1 MQKSVL
7 SIMVVAALLLL
18 ASCSK
23 DDNGGQLSYQ
33 LKTKNPNATV
43 SRTSGGSVTWTN
55 GSAYADKIEF
65 EAEKDDD
72 NEVEY
77 ESRVARRIDLFAPV
91 SQLGNI
97 SLPPGRYEEI
107 EIEVDL
113 APSITDTA
121 FILRGSFTNNIG
133 YTVPVVFYI
142 NELLEFKAEAED
154 ISIGSAA
161 DITALTTLDLSQ
173 LTTGITE
180 SMLSSATLTNGVLV
194 ISATSNAALYS
205 VILSNINNIDDVE
218 LDD

>member
-43 SRTSGGSVTWTN
+43 SRTSGGSVTWTS

-113 APSITDTA
+113 APSVTDTA
-121 FILRGSFTNNIG
+121 FILRGSFSNNIG

-154 ISIGSAA
+154 ITIGSAA

-180 SMLSSATLTNGVLV
+180 SMLSSATLTNGILV

>member
-1 MQKSVL
+1 M
-7 SIMVVAALLLL
+7 
-18 ASCSK
+18 
-23 DDNGGQLSYQ
+23 
-33 LKTKNPNATV
+33 
-43 SRTSGGSVTWTN
+43 
-55 GSAYADKIEF
+55 
-65 EAEKDDD
+65 
-72 NEVEY
+72 EY

-113 APSITDTA
+113 APSLTDTA

>member
-43 SRTSGGSVTWTN
+43 SRTSSGSVTWTS

-154 ISIGSAA
+154 ITIGSAA

>member
-43 SRTSGGSVTWTN
+43 SRTSGGSVTWTS

-113 APSITDTA
+113 APSVTDTA
-121 FILRGSFTNNIG
+121 FILRGSFSNNIG
-133 YTVPVVFYI
+133 YAVPVVFYI

-154 ISIGSAA
+154 ITIGSAA

>member
-43 SRTSGGSVTWTN
+43 SRTSGGSVTWTS

-113 APSITDTA
+113 APSVTDTA
-121 FILRGSFTNNIG
+121 FILRGSFSNNIG

-180 SMLSSATLTNGVLV
+180 SMLSSATLTNGILV

>member
-43 SRTSGGSVTWTN
+43 SRTSGGSVTWTS

-113 APSITDTA
+113 APSVTDTA

-180 SMLSSATLTNGVLV
+180 SMLSSATLTNGILV

>member
-43 SRTSGGSVTWTN
+43 SRTSSGSVTWTS

-113 APSITDTA
+113 APSVTDTA
-121 FILRGSFTNNIG
+121 FILRGSFSNNIG
-133 YTVPVVFYI
+133 YAVPVVFYI

-154 ISIGSAA
+154 ITIGSAA

-180 SMLSSATLTNGVLV
+180 SMLSSATLTNGILV

>member
-43 SRTSGGSVTWTN
+43 SRTSGGSVTWTS

-113 APSITDTA
+113 APSVTDTA

-180 SMLSSATLTNGVLV
+180 SMLSSATFTNGVLV
-194 ISATSNAALYS
+194 ISATSNTDLYS
-205 VILSNINNIDDVE
+205 AILSNINNIDDVE

>member
-43 SRTSGGSVTWTN
+43 SRTSGGSVTWTS

-113 APSITDTA
+113 APSVTDTA
-121 FILRGSFTNNIG
+121 FILRGSFANNIG

-154 ISIGSAA
+154 ITIGSAA

-180 SMLSSATLTNGVLV
+180 SMLSSATLTNGILV

>member
-1 MQKSVL
+1 
-7 SIMVVAALLLL
+7 MVVAALLLL

-43 SRTSGGSVTWTN
+43 SRTSGGSVTWTS

-113 APSITDTA
+113 APSVTDTA
-121 FILRGSFTNNIG
+121 FILRGSFSNNIG

-154 ISIGSAA
+154 ITIGSAA

-180 SMLSSATLTNGVLV
+180 SMLSSATLTNGILV

>member
-1 MQKSVL
+1 MQKTIL
-7 SIMVVAALLLL
+7 SISAVAALLLL
-18 ASCSK
+18 VSCSK

-43 SRTSGGSVTWTN
+43 SRTSSGSITWTS

-65 EAEKDDD
+65 EAEKDND
-72 NEVEY
+72 NEVQY

-91 SQLGNI
+91 SDLGNI
-97 SLPPGRYEEI
+97 SLAPGHYEEI

-113 APSITDTA
+113 ARSATDTA

-154 ISIGSAA
+154 VTIGSAA
-161 DITALTTLDLSQ
+161 DITALTTLDLSL

-180 SMLSSATLTNGVLV
+180 SMLSMATLTNGVLV
-194 ISATSNAALYS
+194 ISATSNTSLYS
-205 VILSNINNIDDVE
+205 TILSNINNIDDVE